1 MVGKSVQSRA
11 DASNVRCPRGLKL
24 VIWIIARDD
33 LQSLLLGGRD
43 VEVYQKTG
51 KRLQRSI
58 D

>member
-11 DASNVRCPRGLKL
+11 NASNVRWPRGLKL

-51 KRLQRSI
+51 KRLQRSV